1 MKGFFWLISHFS
13 AGLLL
18 HQWPCCPTSES
29 GVGDG
34 LSILARES
42 VDNGYSSYTTVG
54 SSEIPR
60 PTALDIFKTLANN
73 GIHYQT
79 STGLQDF

>member
-1 MKGFFWLISHFS
+1 MKVFFWLISHFS

-29 GVGDG
+29 GVGDW
-34 LSILARES
+34 LSILGES
-42 VDNGYSSYTTVG
+42 VDNGYSKYTTVG

-60 PTALDIFKTLANN
+60 PTTWDTFKTLANN
-73 GIHYQT
+73 GIDCQT
-79 STGLQDF
+79 STG